1 MKKYAKIITAVLL
14 VSLLALTFVA
24 CIDPD
29 NDNQGAMTLVVLN
42 GDDAKEYAVDLAKIP
57 SDSDSTGLMAILDY
71 LQKEGQLTYTAQDL
85 GYGAYLTQV
94 GDLKEGDGNYIYVYT
109 DVETDIDASYNA
121 SQINYKNNS
130 YTNSG
135 VGASLMNIKDGCT
148 IIITYISF
156 G

>member
-42 GDDAKEYAVDLAKIP
+42 GDDAKEYTVDLAKIP

-130 YTNSG
+130 YANSG
-135 VGASLMNIKDGCT
+135 VGVSLMNIKDGCT